1 MSVFPLSPRP
11 VSWRICLSSF
21 LYGFRGLTSLLN
33 QFVFSLKYSN
43 SIEWISAP
51 LLHEAIEKEGILV
64 ACVQTSHLPQ
74 KKIFSFPD
82 FFWGRGNV
90 CTQVSILNTFSNHNS
105 LDQPP
110 FPKQRGYQARVTQGT
125 PFCHDRTI
133 TGKHQ
138 PRVGAFLIR
147 TQARF
152 CTFLRSLDF
161 RTSVRFSLWK
171 KPRKSERVLKP
182 LYTYNY
188 FYDLVS

>member
-1 MSVFPLSPRP
+1 MSVSPPSPRP
-11 VSWRICLSSF
+11 GSWRICLSSF

-51 LLHEAIEKEGILV
+51 LLHEAIEKEGILE
-64 ACVQTSHLPQ
+64 
-74 KKIFSFPD
+74 
-82 FFWGRGNV
+82 
-90 CTQVSILNTFSNHNS
+90 TFSNDNS
-105 LDQPP
+105 FDQPP
-110 FPKQRGYQARVTQGT
+110 FSKQRGYQARVTQGA

-147 TQARF
+147 TQVRF